1 MAHCADLSFNESHL
15 VDLSWQ
21 NQERVRR
28 ACSWAPNNLGLDAPT
43 EQLVQGT
50 VNCFNH
56 WHEEV
61 EIPGGYGGCVTPA
74 LVKKFLQR
82 LGKDAMAQ
90 QATHFIEQARAL
102 PVPQAFPVTVEM
114 IDGMGKTELRNL
126 AKLWGVTQNKATNAE
141 LKTRLKEHLK
151 SARN

>member
-1 MAHCADLSFNESHL
+1 M
-15 VDLSWQ
+15 
-21 NQERVRR
+21 
-28 ACSWAPNNLGLDAPT
+28 
-43 EQLVQGT
+43 
-50 VNCFNH
+50 
-56 WHEEV
+56 
-61 EIPGGYGGCVTPA
+61 TPA

-90 QATHFIEQARAL
+90 QATQFIEQARAL

-114 IDGMGKTELRNL
+114 MDGMGKTELRNL
-126 AKLWGVTQNKATNAE
+126 ARLWGVTQNKATNAE